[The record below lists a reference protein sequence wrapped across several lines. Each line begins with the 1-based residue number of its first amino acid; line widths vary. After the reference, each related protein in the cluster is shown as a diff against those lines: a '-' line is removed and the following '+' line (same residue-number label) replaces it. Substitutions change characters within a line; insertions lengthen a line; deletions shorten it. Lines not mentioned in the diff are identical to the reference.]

1 MSASLKVKVSEK
13 KSDSGSSYEGT
24 VSISG
29 LKPTK
34 LQKSD
39 GSTSYPT
46 KAAAM
51 SSARSLAKRL
61 NCTVVD
67 ESVASLKK
75 AAKKST
81 KAPAKKATSCSS
93 GGCGS
98 GCGADS
104 KVISPPWLATSD
116 IKDK

>member
-46 KAAAM
+46 KSAAM
-51 SSARSLAKRL
+51 SSVRSLAKRL

-67 ESVASLKK
+67 ESVPALKK

-81 KAPAKKATSCSS
+81 KAPAKTSCRST
-93 GGCGS
+93 GCDS
-98 GCGADS
+98 GCNADS
-104 KVISPPWLATSD
+104 RVISPPWLATSD

>member
-1 MSASLKVKVSEK
+1 MSSLKVKVSEK
-13 KSDSGSSYEGT
+13 KSDCGSTYEGT

-39 GSTSYPT
+39 GSTSFPT

-51 SSARSLAKRL
+51 SSARSLGKRL

-67 ESVASLKK
+67 ESTTSMKK

-81 KAPAKKATSCSS
+81 KTTAKKPTPCSETSGCSS
-93 GGCGS
+93 GCGGS
-98 GCGADS
+98 D
-104 KVISPPWLATSD
+104 KVISPPWLATD
-116 IKDK
+116 VKDK